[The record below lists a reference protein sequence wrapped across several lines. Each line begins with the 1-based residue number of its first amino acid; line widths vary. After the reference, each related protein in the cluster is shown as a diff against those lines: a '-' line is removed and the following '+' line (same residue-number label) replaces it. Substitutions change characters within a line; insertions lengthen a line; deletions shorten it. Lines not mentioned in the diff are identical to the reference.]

1 MVHIRLGDHK
11 MTWEEIKEL
20 LYRSTKTMT
29 REHDIDHK
37 FSGVSML
44 PTLRNT
50 LDPDTVWFA
59 KSTDWSKLPEQTRG
73 GNAFILFSD
82 VQTDF
87 FPFPEEN
94 LAFYDDRE
102 EWQACFHAL
111 ITEFAFV
118 NRIKNGILDLLRM
131 ATSDEGL
138 RDIANKIAVIYGLPT
153 SIIDNSFSF
162 VAVSDDFIT
171 LPYVYIRNEFEAGL
185 LNLETQEIVRSNEFM
200 FPQKIRYSTAFWDYH
215 FPDEGPL
222 RNYLTLIYIDTIQI
236 GSFSLF
242 TMSDKPLP
250 KCRINLLPAIAQIIS
265 IAMQQSDFYLLNKAT
280 YFSNMLM
287 QILDP
292 LRQTDQLELRKS
304 LHLFGYDLKRYKH
317 LIYIDF
323 SEEDFDIRQA
333 QTFAE
338 HFHPSIPNS
347 IFMIHE
353 RNILYFKSSDENVVI
368 PEAEISDWIQ
378 IVSQTNLKIGVSSMF
393 EDVSQA
399 QSYLKQAR
407 SVIETG
413 RKLAPQTTVY
423 NFDDYRLSDMVAH
436 MSDDMDYYYY
446 CYPPLQRLI
455 ERDAI
460 SDTNLAYTL
469 YKYLENPANP
479 AEVCKELF
487 IHKNTLY
494 YRMDKIRE
502 IMQADLK
509 RADVIAQIQ
518 LTFQILKY
526 KNRFASMIER
536 KPD

>member
-1 MVHIRLGDHK
+1 

-20 LYRSTKTMT
+20 LYHSTKTMT
-29 REHDIDHK
+29 RQDDIDHEY
-37 FSGVSML
+37 SGVSML
-44 PTLRNT
+44 ATKQEALG
-50 LDPDTVWFA
+50 PDILWFA
-59 KSTDWSKLPEQTRG
+59 LRSDWVKMPDKARAG
-73 GNAFILFSD
+73 KAFILFSD

-94 LAFYDDRE
+94 LAFFDDRE
-102 EWQACFHAL
+102 DWQACFDTL

-118 NRIKNGILDLLRM
+118 HRIKNGILELLRM
-131 ATSDEGL
+131 TTNNAGL
-138 RDIANKIAVIYGLPT
+138 HEIANKIAEIYGLPT

-200 FPQKIRYSTAFWDYH
+200 FPQRIRYSTAFWDYN

-222 RNYLTLIYIDTIQI
+222 RNYLTLIYIDNIQV

-242 TMSDKPLP
+242 TMSDNPLP
-250 KCRINLLPAIAQIIS
+250 KCRTNLLPTIAQVIS
-265 IAMQQSDFYLLNKAT
+265 IEMQQSEFYLLNKST

-292 LRQTDQLELRKS
+292 LRQIDQEELRKS
-304 LHLFGYDLKRYKH
+304 LHLFGYGLKKYKH

-323 SEEDFDIRQA
+323 SEEGFDIRQA
-333 QTFAE
+333 QAFAE
-338 HFHPSIPNS
+338 HFHTNIPNS
-347 IFMIHE
+347 IFLIHE
-353 RNILYFKSSDENVVI
+353 RNILYLKSSDEDVII
-368 PEAEISDWIQ
+368 PETEISNW
-378 IVSQTNLKIGVSSMF
+378 VSVISETNLKIGISSMF

-413 RKLAPQTTVY
+413 RKLAPQATVY

-455 ERDAI
+455 ERDAL

-479 AEVCKELF
+479 ADVCKELF